1 MKKSLIVAAALAAM
15 TFGAANVASAGVAG
29 TILAGISTH
38 ADTQITDQVAYRKNW
53 RHRHWRKSHHRKHWV
68 CKWRHHRKHCYWR

>member
-29 TILAGISTH
+29 TSLAGISTH
-38 ADTQITDQVAYRKNW
+38 ADTQITDQVAYRNNW
-53 RHRHWRKSHHRKHWV
+53 RHRYWRKSHHRKHWV
-68 CKWRHHRKHCYWR
+68 CKWRHHRNLAP

>member
-29 TILAGISTH
+29 TSLAGISTH
-38 ADTQITDQVAYRKNW
+38 ADTQITDQVAYRNNW
-53 RHRHWRKSHHRKHWV
+53 RHRYWRKSHHRKH
-68 CKWRHHRKHCYWR
+68 CYWR